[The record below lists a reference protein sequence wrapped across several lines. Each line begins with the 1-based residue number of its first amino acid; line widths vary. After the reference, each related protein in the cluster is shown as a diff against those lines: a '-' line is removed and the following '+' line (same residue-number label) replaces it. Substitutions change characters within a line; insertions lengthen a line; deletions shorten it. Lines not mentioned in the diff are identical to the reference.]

1 MKTKAIILS
10 LFLSAITLS
19 PSSATTFPR
28 QTDGIACAA
37 VDDEVLP
44 NDAVEEPAQYP
55 GGQTAILDDLERNL
69 VYPQKAL
76 SDKLFGRV
84 VLRFMIMEDGS
95 VGDVEILKSLSPE
108 CDQAAI
114 RTVKSLS
121 KFSPAKN
128 EGKTVRVWFTT
139 PITFTLFEEAEF
151 PGGEPAL
158 NNFIA
163 QNLVYPK
170 KAQEK
175 GFSGIVHLRCQVKAD
190 GTIGEIK
197 IKESLTPECDKA
209 AIEAV
214 RKLTGFIPAKKNGKP
229 ISRWLTVPIAFHTAR
244 IEKESSQAPKIN
256 PSDTALDLSMSL
268 SRFKKLEVSAHY
280 VLSEGMAT
288 DSLASF
294 PIYSNDG
301 LAGLSVHIK
310 TKLVEL
316 PEPSTAGL
324 CTVTTLITEEGK
336 LSDISVDQSI
346 SQEYDNVIRKILS
359 ENPENFSAAR
369 DINGRPVPMWLKVN
383 VSYTN

>member
-1 MKTKAIILS
+1 MKTKSIILF
-10 LFLSAITLS
+10 LFLSAVTLS
-19 PSSATTFPR
+19 PSRATTFLR
-28 QTDGIACAA
+28 QTGGTACAA

-76 SDKLFGRV
+76 SDKLFGKV
-84 VLRFMIMEDGS
+84 VLRFMIKEDGS
-95 VGDVEILKSLSPE
+95 IGDVEILKNLSPE

-175 GFSGIVHLRCQVKAD
+175 GFYGTVHLSCQVKAD

-209 AIEAV
+209 AIEAM

-244 IEKESSQAPKIN
+244 YEMESSQDPQIN
-256 PSDTALDLSMSL
+256 PSTALDLSMSL

-280 VLSEGMAT
+280 VLSEGMVT
-288 DSLASF
+288 DSLAWF
-294 PIYSNDG
+294 PVYPNGG
-301 LAGLSVHIK
+301 LTRLSVHVK

-316 PEPSTAGL
+316 PDPSTAGL
-324 CTVTTLITEEGK
+324 CTVTALITEEGK
-336 LSDISVDQSI
+336 LSDISVEQSI
-346 SQEYDNVIRKILS
+346 SQEYDNVILTILS
-359 ENPENFSAAR
+359 ENLEDFSAAR